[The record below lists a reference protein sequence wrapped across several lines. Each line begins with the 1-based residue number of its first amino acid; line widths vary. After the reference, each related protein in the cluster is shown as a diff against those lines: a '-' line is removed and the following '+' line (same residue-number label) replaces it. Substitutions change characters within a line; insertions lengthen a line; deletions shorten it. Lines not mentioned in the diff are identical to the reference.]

1 MTASAPASAFQPLAV
16 RVQLTLD
23 RFNLAIDV
31 TTHQQVTGIF
41 GVSGAGKTSL
51 LETICGLRRGAQG
64 TICCGKEVWLDT
76 ANRTCVKPEQRH
88 IGYVPQDGLLFPHKN
103 VRQNLLSGSKRAM
116 QNGHP
121 LQETFE
127 LATEILELGSLLD
140 RSVTTLSGGERQR
153 VALGRAICSGPRLL
167 LLDEPFASLDLALRR
182 RLLPFLRRI
191 RSEFQIPML
200 FVSHDPLEVQAVCDD
215 LIVLKDGRTIAH
227 GEPREV
233 LRQVFTD
240 PNIFSVAEQ
249 HGFENILP
257 CRLIENNASTSRVR
271 LGEQHQPHTESVE
284 LTAMKAEKA
293 DARPGD
299 LMLASIAANDIIIAT
314 HKPEGLSARNIIPA
328 RIVQLCSVGPIGFVG
343 LVTAEVADNLP
354 PLTIEITE
362 TSFIELG
369 LQVGH
374 QIFLVIKATSFR
386 LYEGE
391 RRKSV

>member
-23 RFNLAIDV
+23 RFNLAVDV

-64 TICCGKEVWLDT
+64 TICCGEEVWLDT
-76 ANRTCVKPEQRH
+76 ANQTCVKPEQRH

-271 LGEQHQPHTESVE
+271 LGEQHQPHTDSVE
-284 LTAMKAEKA
+284 LTAMKA

-299 LMLASIAANDIIIAT
+299 LMLASVAANDIIIAT

-369 LQVGH
+369 LQVGR

>member
-284 LTAMKAEKA
+284 LTAMKA

>member
-1 MTASAPASAFQPLAV
+1 
-16 RVQLTLD
+16 
-23 RFNLAIDV
+23 
-31 TTHQQVTGIF
+31 
-41 GVSGAGKTSL
+41 
-51 LETICGLRRGAQG
+51 
-64 TICCGKEVWLDT
+64 
-76 ANRTCVKPEQRH
+76 
-88 IGYVPQDGLLFPHKN
+88 
-103 VRQNLLSGSKRAM
+103 M

-284 LTAMKAEKA
+284 LTAMKA

-299 LMLASIAANDIIIAT
+299 LMLASIAAIDIIIAT

>member
-1 MTASAPASAFQPLAV
+1 MTASVPASAFQPLAV

-51 LETICGLRRGAQG
+51 LETICGLRRGARG
-64 TICCGKEVWLDT
+64 TIRCGEEVWLDT

-249 HGFENILP
+249 RGFENILP

-284 LTAMKAEKA
+284 LTAMKA

>member
-64 TICCGKEVWLDT
+64 TICCGEEVWLDT

-284 LTAMKAEKA
+284 LTAMKA

>member
-64 TICCGKEVWLDT
+64 TIRCGEEVWLDT

-284 LTAMKAEKA
+284 LTAMKA